1 MVAAERDFYIA
12 ILIVALFFIFLLGIF
27 FYFLFQQQKKL
38 AALQQT
44 KTTEA
49 LIKAEHDRNQMA
61 IELHNDIVPYLAGVK
76 LRLSLI
82 EEADKIIQS
91 ECIPAVEKCIQSIRG
106 MSKRMVPMNIFDVG
120 YIKAIEHYVQATGI
134 AHILQIDI
142 AEKDIVD
149 LDQQK
154 QVLVYRLLQEVIL
167 NTLKHSKGKKLRI
180 ECLNDHNDLL
190 IRTADDGIGFFLDEE
205 SMRMGTGIRTMQ
217 EIMGTLGGEMHKL
230 DQGFK
235 GTRYNFRIPCKYEE
249 KPND

>member
-12 ILIVALFFIFLLGIF
+12 ILIVVLFFIFLLGMF
-27 FYFLFQQQKKL
+27 FYFLYQKQKNL
-38 AALQQT
+38 SALEQA

-49 LIKAEHDRNQMA
+49 LIKAEQERSQMA

-82 EEADKIIQS
+82 EKADDIIKTD
-91 ECIPAVEKCIQSIRG
+91 CIPAIEKCIESIRG
-106 MSKRMVPMNIFDVG
+106 LSKRMAPMNIYDVG

-134 AHILQIDI
+134 ANIIQVNFFERDILEI
-142 AEKDIVD
+142 
-149 LDQQK
+149 DQQK

-190 IRTADDGIGFFLDEE
+190 IRTADDGTGFFLDEE
-205 SMRMGTGIRTMQ
+205 SIRMGTGIRTMQ
-217 EIMGTLGGEMHKL
+217 EIMETLGGEMHKL
-230 DQGFK
+230 DQDFK
-235 GTRYNFRIPCKYEE
+235 GTRYNFRIPCTNEE
-249 KPND
+249 